1 MAEEVE
7 QELAARD
14 ENMRTDLMARLNQ
27 MARIIREKAVPL
39 GELCLQ
45 MNLAPATMYQYARA
59 MKNVFLDIKFEN
71 GVFIHIPTEHIQ
83 QVSGQKELESS

>member
-1 MAEEVE
+1 MSRNLPRA
-7 QELAARD
+7 
-14 ENMRTDLMARLNQ
+14 MRTDLMARLNQ
-27 MARIIREKAVPL
+27 MARIIREKKAVPL